1 MGLTEAQKA
10 QVRLY
15 LGWQARFH
23 SIDSSLEMAMRALDE
38 SSNAEALDQIVR
50 AIDDAA
56 GPGILAMISA
66 IDTKIHDDDIMAGVK
81 AAGSIHL
88 VAAEG
93 LGVMRSKG
101 RMWCA
106 RLASLLGVRIRSDYF
121 GTTANGPVHGLANF
135 EGSGGGNLPPLG

>member
-1 MGLTEAQKA
+1 MGLNETQKA
-10 QVRLY
+10 DVRLF

-23 SIDSSLEMAMRALDE
+23 SIDSSLELAMRALDE
-38 SSNAEALDQIVR
+38 ASNADALDQIVR
-50 AIDDAA
+50 AIDDTK
-56 GPGILAMISA
+56 GPGILAMIKA
-66 IDTKIHDDDIMAGVK
+66 IDAKIHDDDIMAGVE

-88 VAAEG
+88 KAPEG

-106 RLASLLGVRIRSDYF
+106 RMASLLGVRVRSDYF

-135 EGSGGGNLPPLG
+135 EGTGGGNLPPLG